1 MNLCCSFDIQII
13 TIMPVARCSV
23 CKTKI
28 ELQVGK
34 ICEEEK
40 CVNSVQQHLTEIK
53 TT

>member
-1 MNLCCSFDIQII
+1 MNSFCSFDIQMI
-13 TIMPVARCSV
+13 TIMPVAPCSV
-23 CKTKI
+23 SKTKI

-40 CVNSVQQHLTEIK
+40 CVNSVQQNLTEIK